1 MIVRP
6 QKLLTAV
13 REHNKNIPIIA
24 RTLDETSIDKI
35 RMAGADEV
43 VPEVLEGVPMC
54 WHLMH
59 WSCLEVPVWRVIKKL
74 GKSRESKYKIFK
86 GYFKG
91 STDFSEDLTSQQ
103 QLYSIEISKNS
114 HIKGLML
121 KDIPFEVYG
130 VQVHHRRRLS
140 TMLED
145 IQPRDDITLDR
156 GDVIVLLGYV
166 EEIKLFEIFA
176 AKWATNLKINII
188 GWWCH
193 WVYSGN

>member
-1 MIVRP
+1 MVTYSDDRAS
-6 QKLLTAV
+6 QKLLTVV

-43 VPEVLEGVPMC
+43 VPEVLEGS
-54 WHLMH
+54 LMLASH
-59 WSCLEVPVWRVIKKL
+59 ALVMFEVPLWRVIKKIREF
-74 GKSRESKYKIFK
+74 RESKYKIFK

-91 STDFSEDLTSQQ
+91 STDFSEDLSSQQ
-103 QLYSIEISKNS
+103 QLYSVEISKNS

-121 KDIPFEVYG
+121 KDVPFEVYG
-130 VQVHHRRRLS
+130 VQAHHLRRPN
-140 TMLED
+140 MLED
-145 IQPRDDITLDR
+145 IQPRDDIILDR

-176 AKWATNLKINII
+176 QN
-188 GWWCH
+188 GH
-193 WVYSGN
+193 